1 VAPPATPVLVTI
13 DTELSV
19 GSHSRGL
26 PLADNLKRSAFGGD
40 VGYGIDWQA
49 RRMADAGVRA
59 VFFVDPMPA
68 LLFGP
73 DAIRP
78 MVDAP
83 LAHGHEVQLH
93 IHTEWLRW
101 VDASPVGG
109 RQGAN
114 IGDFSLDDQVTL
126 LELARDLLMRCGT
139 PAPTAF
145 RAGNFGANDDTLAAL
160 ARIGIGIDSSF
171 NGAAG
176 PQMRIG
182 LPADGV
188 APVRRHGVVELPV
201 SLLREWPSGLRPLQ
215 LCAVSAAEMRAA
227 LDHAQATAA
236 PLVNIVSHSF
246 ELLTRDRDR
255 ANLRTVWRFE
265 AMLELLAE
273 RRDRLPT
280 VGCAEVAVA
289 AAAAAP
295 APASASRTLWR
306 MAEQAHATL
315 AYERSR

>member
-1 VAPPATPVLVTI
+1 VAPSATPVLVTI

-19 GSHSRGL
+19 GSHIRGL
-26 PLADNLKRSAFGGD
+26 PLAENLRRSAFGGD

-59 VFFVDPMPA
+59 VFFVDPMPV
-68 LLFGP
+68 LVFGP
-73 DAIRP
+73 DAVRP
-78 MVDAP
+78 MVEAA
-83 LAHGHEVQLH
+83 LVHGHEVQLH

-101 VDASPVGG
+101 VEASPVGG
-109 RQGAN
+109 RRGAN

-126 LELARDLLMRCGT
+126 LGLARDLLIRCGA

-145 RAGNFGANDDTLAAL
+145 RAGNFGANDDTLVAL
-160 ARIGIGIDSSF
+160 ARLGIGIDSSF

-176 PQMRIG
+176 PPMRIG
-182 LPADGV
+182 LPAESV
-188 APVRRHGVVELPV
+188 SPTLRHGVVELPV

-255 ANLRTVWRFE
+255 ANLRTVQRFE
-265 AMLELLAE
+265 AMLELLSE

-280 VGCAEVAVA
+280 VGCADVAVA
-289 AAAAAP
+289 GAADP
-295 APASASRTLWR
+295 VPASAPRTLWR